1 MRSPT
6 YFYTRAM
13 RDFSLAL
20 QDKIDTIVQNWIE
33 AVRSDDQIETAKQL
47 TYNGVRDSVPLVL
60 QAIATM
66 LSQSQDSDIHTLVQK
81 SLEHGTLRAQQ
92 GYDAEEIAREYRL
105 LRWVIFSALEP
116 ELLKAS
122 AAEVS
127 RAYRLIDTALDEVIA
142 KCFQTYT
149 QERLQE
155 LEYLQNQLQLTNQEL
170 TRLVR
175 ANQENLSHLAHELK
189 TPLTS
194 IIGYSDLF
202 LRQQQ
207 KQPEIIDYVPNIGHI
222 DKVLSN
228 GRQLLRLINDTL
240 EISRYEAGQ
249 IKLQLTAICLRD
261 VVAAVVEIIEP
272 LAKAKGLEIAVE
284 CDISDDRV
292 VTDCLRLQQIIT
304 NLASNAIRY
313 TEAGT
318 VTIKTEMLPDK
329 YWTLTVSDTGIGI
342 APQDC
347 DRIFKPYFRADNH
360 RGSYIPD
367 STGLGLAIV
376 ERLVNLLQGKIELV
390 SQIGVGSSFTVTFP
404 LELDRL

>member
-1 MRSPT
+1 
-6 YFYTRAM
+6 M

-20 QDKIDTIVQNWIE
+20 QDRIDIIIQNWIE
-33 AVRSDDQIETAKQL
+33 AVRSDDQLETAKEL
-47 TYNGVRDSVPLVL
+47 TYNGVRDSVPMVL
-60 QAIATM
+60 QAIVTM
-66 LSQSQDSDIHTLVQK
+66 LSQSQESDIRTLVEK
-81 SLEHGTLRAQQ
+81 SLEHGTLRAKQ

-105 LRWVIFSALEP
+105 LRWVTFEALEP

-142 KCFQTYT
+142 KCFQTFT
-149 QERLQE
+149 QERFQE
-155 LEYLQNQLQLTNQEL
+155 LKDLQNQLQLTNQEL

-207 KQPEIIDYVPNIGHI
+207 NYSEIKGSVPNIGHI
-222 DKVLSN
+222 DRVLNS
-228 GRQLLRLINDTL
+228 GRLLLRLINDTL

-249 IKLQLTAICLRD
+249 IKLQLAPIRLPD
-261 VVAAVVEIIEP
+261 VLATVVEIIEP

-284 CDISDDRV
+284 CHLSDDQV

-304 NLASNAIRY
+304 NLTSNAIRY
-313 TEAGT
+313 TTAGT
-318 VTIKTEMLPDK
+318 VTIKSELLPDK
-329 YWTLTVSDTGIGI
+329 YWTVTVSDTGIGI
-342 APQDC
+342 APEDC
-347 DRIFKPYFRADNH
+347 ERIFQPYFRADNSLSS
-360 RGSYIPD
+360 GIPD

-376 ERLVNLLQGKIELV
+376 ARLVKLLQGKIELV
-390 SQIGVGSSFTVTFP
+390 SQVGVGSSFTVIFP
-404 LELDRL
+404 LELDGV

>member
-1 MRSPT
+1 
-6 YFYTRAM
+6 M

-20 QDKIDTIVQNWIE
+20 QDRIDIIIQNWIE
-33 AVRSDDQIETAKQL
+33 AVRSDDQLETAKEL
-47 TYNGVRDSVPLVL
+47 TYNGVRDSVPMVL
-60 QAIATM
+60 HAIVTM
-66 LSQSQDSDIHTLVQK
+66 LSQSQESDIRTLVEK
-81 SLEHGTLRAQQ
+81 SLEHGTLRAKQ

-105 LRWVIFSALEP
+105 LRWVIFDALEP

-142 KCFQTYT
+142 KCFQTFT
-149 QERLQE
+149 QERFQE
-155 LEYLQNQLQLTNQEL
+155 LKDLQNQMQLTNQEL

-207 KQPEIIDYVPNIGHI
+207 NYSEIKGSVPNIGHI
-222 DKVLSN
+222 DRVLNS
-228 GRQLLRLINDTL
+228 GRLLLRLINDTL

-249 IKLQLTAICLRD
+249 IKLQLAPIRLPD
-261 VVAAVVEIIEP
+261 VLATVVEIIEP

-284 CDISDDRV
+284 CHLSDDQV

-304 NLASNAIRY
+304 NLTSNAIRY
-313 TEAGT
+313 TTAGT
-318 VTIKTEMLPDK
+318 VTIKSELLPDK
-329 YWTLTVSDTGIGI
+329 YWTVTVSDTGIGI
-342 APQDC
+342 PPEDC
-347 DRIFKPYFRADNH
+347 ERIFQPYFRADNSLSS
-360 RGSYIPD
+360 GIPD

-376 ERLVNLLQGKIELV
+376 ARLVKLLQGKIELV
-390 SQIGVGSSFTVTFP
+390 SEVGVGSSFTVIFP
-404 LELDRL
+404 LELDGF